1 MQRRKVIVIC
11 LLSLVL
17 AGIVYA
23 IYAEEVQA
31 ALGWQAAIHVKKL
44 YGGTLDPH
52 YGATYAA
59 SCGSQQYY
67 TGPSGQPAG
76 YSSWDW
82 WPPDTHWALL
92 LEKRWLIGH
101 WGERT
106 TPGYHHAYMSCY
118 GR

>member
-1 MQRRKVIVIC
+1 MQRRKVIAIC

-17 AGIVYA
+17 AGIVY
-23 IYAEEVQA
+23 IIHVEEVHA
-31 ALGWQAAIHVKKL
+31 ALGWQAAIDVKKL
-44 YGGTLDPH
+44 YGDIIPH
-52 YGATYAA
+52 YGAAYAA

-76 YSSWDW
+76 YSSLDW
-82 WPPDTHWALL
+82 WPLDIHWALL
-92 LEKRWLIGH
+92 LSKSWLLGD